1 MTQTSLILLLL
12 NALSTWFM
20 LGVIWYVQIVQY
32 PLFSWIDKDR
42 FGTYQERF
50 QWRTTLV
57 VGGPMVVEAFTSV
70 LLLWYPPIA
79 DHSLLLMGV
88 GLIFLI
94 WISTAFLQIPC
105 HGELARGYQPVYHRR
120 LVLSNWIRTISWTL
134 RAVLLT
140 WILFAL
146 LAEPLNLSE

>member
-88 GLIFLI
+88 GPGIPDLDIDR
-94 WISTAFLQIPC
+94 ISTDTLPWRVGAGLPT
-105 HGELARGYQPVYHRR
+105 G
-120 LVLSNWIRTISWTL
+120 LSPSPGPFQLDTDNQL
-134 RAVLLT
+134 DA
-140 WILFAL
+140 
-146 LAEPLNLSE
+146 

>member
-1 MTQTSLILLLL
+1 MTSLTLLLL

-20 LGVIWYVQIVQY
+20 FGLIWYVQIVQY
-32 PLFSWIDKDR
+32 PLFSWIDKDN
-42 FGTYQERF
+42 FGTFHERF

-70 LLLWYPPIA
+70 LLLWYPPIE
-79 DHSLLLMGV
+79 DQSLLLMGV

-105 HGELARGYQPVYHRR
+105 HGELTRGYQPVYHRR
-120 LVLSNWIRTISWTL
+120 LVLSNWVRTISWTL
-134 RAVLLT
+134 RAMLLT
-140 WILFAL
+140 WILFTL
-146 LAEPLNLSE
+146 LAEPLRLTE